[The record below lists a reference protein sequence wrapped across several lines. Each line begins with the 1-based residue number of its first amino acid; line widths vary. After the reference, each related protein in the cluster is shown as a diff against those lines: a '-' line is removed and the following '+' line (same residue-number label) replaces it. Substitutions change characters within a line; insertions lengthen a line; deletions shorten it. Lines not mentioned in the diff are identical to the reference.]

1 MAIYITLAKFTDTG
15 IKSIKDSPKRAQ
27 AFRDMAQKKGV
38 KVLNI
43 YWCLGRYDIVAIMEG
58 DDEAVASVGLTNGSL
73 GNIRTATLR
82 AMDAATFER
91 VLKNVG

>member
-38 KVLNI
+38 KVLSTI
-43 YWCLGRYDIVAIMEG
+43 GAM
-58 DDEAVASVGLTNGSL
+58 VGTTSWRSWKARMKPWRQWG
-73 GNIRTATLR
+73 
-82 AMDAATFER
+82 
-91 VLKNVG
+91 